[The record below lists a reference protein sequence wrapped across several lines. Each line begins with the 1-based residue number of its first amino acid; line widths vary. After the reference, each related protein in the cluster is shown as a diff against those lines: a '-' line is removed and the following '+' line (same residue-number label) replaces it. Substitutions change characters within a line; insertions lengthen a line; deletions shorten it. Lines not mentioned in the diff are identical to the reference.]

1 MKQGPWSAPTFA
13 GGYGGS
19 TVGRSASEG
28 GSLVRERRR
37 SRSRVAFA
45 FLTFVIACRSD
56 APPPPAAEPKGV
68 VIWKTVGSWSGRG
81 SRQTETFTSDT
92 GGFRVRWETKN
103 AAQPGA
109 GHLHVIF
116 RSGDSGREI
125 IDAVDEPHVGS
136 DSDVAEVSAER
147 PRWYY
152 LTIDS
157 AEVDWTVA
165 VDERIDA
172 RLKGSP

>member
-1 MKQGPWSAPTFA
+1 VSASLSCRRLRLWSASLSGERLRA
-13 GGYGGS
+13 G
-19 TVGRSASEG
+19 VAV
-28 GSLVRERRR
+28 LVL
-37 SRSRVAFA
+37 V
-45 FLTFVIACRSD
+45 LGTGCRSD
-56 APPPPAAEPKGV
+56 SSPQPPPAPKDV

-81 SRQTETFTSDT
+81 ARQTETFTSDT

-103 AAQPGA
+103 AARPGG

-125 IDAVDEPHVGS
+125 IDAVDVHGEGR
-136 DSDVAEVSAER
+136 DTEEVSAER

-157 AEVDWTVA
+157 ADVDWTVS

-172 RLKGSP
+172 QASQHSPPTPPSTER